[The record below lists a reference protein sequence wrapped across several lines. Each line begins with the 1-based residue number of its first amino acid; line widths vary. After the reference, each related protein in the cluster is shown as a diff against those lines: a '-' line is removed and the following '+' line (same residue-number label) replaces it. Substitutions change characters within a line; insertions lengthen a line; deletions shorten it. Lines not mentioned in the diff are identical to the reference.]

1 MSQLLQKIAPIG
13 EARDRELL
21 KNATTRVYR
30 ETDQGDVCAHVF
42 FPPEGSGAPAEG
54 RPAMI
59 FFHGGFWDVA
69 MPTQFVPHCLH
80 FASRG
85 AVAIAAETRVATKHG
100 TSPVKALE
108 DARELVLWVRRNA
121 EDLGVDPQ
129 KIILGGAASGAWLA
143 LLCALPKEKDLPPV
157 DGIDCRPQALV
168 LFSALLNTA
177 TRDIMARFPDKKTA
191 RRQNPAKLLRR
202 KLPPMILFHGKSDR
216 ITPFDEAVKF
226 TRRLRWRRVRCELV
240 DYERADH
247 SFFNFNVSHLHFELT
262 VAAADRF
269 LTERGLLP
277 PAPED
282 FSSPV

>member
-1 MSQLLQKIAPIG
+1 
-13 EARDRELL
+13 
-21 KNATTRVYR
+21 
-30 ETDQGDVCAHVF
+30 
-42 FPPEGSGAPAEG
+42 
-54 RPAMI
+54 
-59 FFHGGFWDVA
+59 
-69 MPTQFVPHCLH
+69 
-80 FASRG
+80 
-85 AVAIAAETRVATKHG
+85 
-100 TSPVKALE
+100 
-108 DARELVLWVRRNA
+108 
-121 EDLGVDPQ
+121 
-129 KIILGGAASGAWLA
+129 